1 MSPFSIKNCWQALIA
16 SDYCCSCQ
24 ANGPL
29 LCDSCYQLVEFFW
42 QEDLKWQVAANFEQ
56 LYFDELRVLAKFK
69 PPLSKLIKALKYQHH
84 ARAAKFLGQML
95 FFNSSLNFQQFDLI
109 TFTPIHPSKLHRRTY
124 NQSQLMAEELA
135 LWSQQAVAN
144 VLERLKPGRA
154 QASISDRQER
164 LTRINGVFAVRPDW
178 QNQLAGKKILLI
190 DDVITTG
197 ATANQL
203 SRQLKQAGANWVTV
217 LAVASK
223 FT

>member
-1 MSPFSIKNCWQALIA
+1 MQHFSFQNCWQALIA
-16 SDYCCSCQ
+16 SDCCCSCQ

-69 PPLSKLIKALKYQHH
+69 PPLSNLIKAIKYQHH

-95 FFNSSLNFQQFDLI
+95 CFNSSLNFQQFDLI
-109 TFTPIHPSKLHRRTY
+109 TFTPIHPSKQRRRTY
-124 NQSQLMAEELA
+124 NQSQLIAEELA
-135 LWSQQAVAN
+135 LWSQQSVAN

-154 QASISDRQER
+154 QASISDRQQR
-164 LTRINGVFAVRPDW
+164 LSRLKGVFALRPQW
-178 QNQLAGKKILLI
+178 QSQVTNKKILLI

-203 SRQLKQAGANWVTV
+203 SRQLKQAGASWVTV